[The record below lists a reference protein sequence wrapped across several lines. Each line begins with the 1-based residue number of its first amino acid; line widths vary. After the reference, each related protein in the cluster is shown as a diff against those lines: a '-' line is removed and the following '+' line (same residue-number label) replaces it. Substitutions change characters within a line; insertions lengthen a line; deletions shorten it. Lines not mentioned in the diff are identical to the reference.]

1 MHESANFEDI
11 SSAYFE
17 ELGGWSYILNL
28 LFTKQNLTEELA
40 KLTLSEILLGNAT
53 ESQIAAFAAALRV
66 KGETVNEMSGFVAA
80 MLENAETIPLTGD
93 MVDTCGTGGDRS
105 GSINVST
112 MAACVVAG
120 SGAKVCKHG
129 GRAASS
135 KAGSADVLEELGV
148 AIDASPERVAQCILE
163 AGFGFCFAPRFHP
176 AMRHAAPVRKSL
188 GAPTIFNLLGPLAN
202 PARTNRQV
210 IGVGDRTM
218 AETMLGVLEKH
229 HTVHAMVLYGH
240 DGMDEISTVAPS
252 TIHESRLLENGKYK
266 RDTYQIAAGD
276 FGFPPATKED
286 LTGGDVKENSVHVL
300 EILSGKRGPKR
311 DIVVLNAAAGL
322 IVAGKSDDFASGIRY
337 AEEIIDSGAAM
348 TALNRLIEVS
358 NL

>member
-1 MHESANFEDI
+1 MTESTNSDAI
-11 SSAYFE
+11 KSPYFD

-28 LFTKQNLTEELA
+28 LFTKQNLNEAIA
-40 KLTLSEILLGNAT
+40 KMALSEILLGNAS

-66 KGETVNEMSGFVAA
+66 KGETVDEMSGFVAA
-80 MLENAETIPLTGD
+80 MLENASIVPLEGD

-112 MAACVVAG
+112 MAACIVAG

-148 AIDASPERVAQCILE
+148 AIDLPPEKVAQCITE

-176 AMRHAAPVRKSL
+176 AMRHAAPVRRAL

-210 IGVGDRTM
+210 IGIGDRTM

-229 HTVHAMVLYGH
+229 NTLHAMVLYGD
-240 DGMDEISTVAPS
+240 DGMDEISTVTPS
-252 TIHESRLLENGKYK
+252 TIHETRLQGDGTYERRVYK
-266 RDTYQIAAGD
+266 IDTKD
-276 FGFPPATKED
+276 FGFPPATKDD
-286 LTGGDVKENSVHVL
+286 LTGGDAKENSSHVL
-300 EILSGKRGPKR
+300 EILSGKKGPKR
-311 DIVVLNAAAGL
+311 DIVVINAAAGL
-322 IVAGKSDDFASGIRY
+322 IVAGKSDDFAPAIEQ
-337 AEEIIDSGAAM
+337 AESIIDSGEALN
-348 TALNRLIEVS
+348 ALNRLIEIS